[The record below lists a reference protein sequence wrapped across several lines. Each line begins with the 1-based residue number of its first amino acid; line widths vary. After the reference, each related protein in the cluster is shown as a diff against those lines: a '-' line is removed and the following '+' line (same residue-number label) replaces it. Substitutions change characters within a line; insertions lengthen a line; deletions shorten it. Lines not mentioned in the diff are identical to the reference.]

1 MILKSER
8 EVNNYHHFYV
18 DILRLHNDIEK
29 WRITELQIQ
38 ILSYFLRFGY
48 SRYTKDLVKDNL
60 NISENVL
67 KSNLSYLRKGRIGRR
82 PIKKLLIMSEEN
94 NHISELSPE
103 LLRIKEF
110 VESEGDNKIIYFK
123 YNMVSNTEED
133 SNLKALMENGD

>member
-133 SNLKALMENGD
+133 SNLKALMENEE